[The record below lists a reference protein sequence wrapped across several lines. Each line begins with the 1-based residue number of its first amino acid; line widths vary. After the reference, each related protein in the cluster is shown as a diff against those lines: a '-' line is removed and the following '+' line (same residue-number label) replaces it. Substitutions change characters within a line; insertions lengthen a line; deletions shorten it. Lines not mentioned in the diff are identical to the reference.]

1 MKPKFSSITKP
12 KPQFLEPLPVK
23 KKTKQLETEIP
34 ENLFKLEIPNMMD
47 LSIRKDFTPW
57 SEFID
62 FIKGEGLENELY
74 GPALM

>member
-1 MKPKFSSITKP
+1 M
-12 KPQFLEPLPVK
+12 K
-23 KKTKQLETEIP
+23 KKTKQAEAEAE
-34 ENLFKLEIPNMMD
+34 ENVFKLDIPNMMD

-74 GPALM
+74 GPALMQKKQDQK